1 MDNPTPQPTNRVG
14 AVLPPPPPPL
24 PTISLTPE
32 ETTIISL
39 LRSNSYQEIN
49 IQVQDSVITSVD
61 QTIKFRRK
69 KGGGLLFGGKKINR
83 TGLTVSEIE
92 AIRLLRERPY
102 QQVAIMVMDSEIK
115 GFNQTIKF
123 KKKD

>member
-1 MDNPTPQPTNRVG
+1 MDNSAPQPVNRVG
-14 AVLPPPPPPL
+14 VVAST
-24 PTISLTPE
+24 PTPTPTLTPE
-32 ETTIISL
+32 ESAIISL

-69 KGGGLLFGGKKINR
+69 KGGGLIFGAKKVSRN
-83 TGLTVSEIE
+83 GLTPHESELIK
-92 AIRLLRERPY
+92 LMREKPY
-102 QQVAIMVMDSEIK
+102 QQVTIMVMDSEIK
-115 GFNQTIKF
+115 GFNQTVKF

>member
-1 MDNPTPQPTNRVG
+1 LDSPAPQPVNRIG
-14 AVLPPPPPPL
+14 PITAAIPSL
-24 PTISLTPE
+24 SLTPE
-32 ETTIISL
+32 ESAIISL

-49 IQVQDSVITSVD
+49 VQVQDSVITSVD

-69 KGGGLLFGGKKINR
+69 KGGGLIFGAKKVNR
-83 TGLTVSEIE
+83 DVLTPYETEVIK
-92 AIRLLRERPY
+92 LLREKPY

-115 GFNQTIKF
+115 GFNQTVKF

>member
-1 MDNPTPQPTNRVG
+1 LDNAAIPPTNRIG
-14 AVLPPPPPPL
+14 AVAAAGSPSL
-24 PTISLTPE
+24 SLTPE
-32 ETTIISL
+32 ESAIISL

-69 KGGGLLFGGKKINR
+69 KGGGLIFGAKKINR
-83 TGLTVSEIE
+83 TGLTPHEIE
-92 AIRLLRERPY
+92 LIKLMREKPY
-102 QQVAIMVMDSEIK
+102 QQVTIMVMDSEIK
-115 GFNQTIKF
+115 GFNQTVKF

>member
-1 MDNPTPQPTNRVG
+1 LDNPAPQPINRVVTTP
-14 AVLPPPPPPL
+14 ATAL
-24 PTISLTPE
+24 TLTPE
-32 ETTIISL
+32 ESAIISL

-69 KGGGLLFGGKKINR
+69 KGGGLIFGAKKVTS
-83 TGLTVSEIE
+83 TGLNPHEIE
-92 AIRLLRERPY
+92 LIKLMREKPY
-102 QQVAIMVMDSEIK
+102 QQVTIMVMDSEIK
-115 GFNQTIKF
+115 GFNQTVKF